1 MNDTSKKQIIEEYK
15 QREIEMG
22 IIRIYNT
29 ITEYC
34 FVDISN
40 NLYKPFEGIK
50 FQLELGRFKSKQLQK
65 DWNTYGQET
74 FKFDVVKKLK
84 IDEGATNKQNKD
96 DLKEFLQLWIS
107 SQGEN
112 FKLYD

>member
-1 MNDTSKKQIIEEYK
+1 MDGTSKKQIIKEYK

-29 ITEYC
+29 ITGYC

-65 DWNTYGQET
+65 DWNIYGQEP
-74 FKFDVVKKLK
+74 FKFDVVEKLK
-84 IDEGATNKQNKD
+84 IDEDATNKQDKD
-96 DLKEFLQLWIS
+96 DLEELLQLWIS

-112 FKLYD
+112 LKLYD